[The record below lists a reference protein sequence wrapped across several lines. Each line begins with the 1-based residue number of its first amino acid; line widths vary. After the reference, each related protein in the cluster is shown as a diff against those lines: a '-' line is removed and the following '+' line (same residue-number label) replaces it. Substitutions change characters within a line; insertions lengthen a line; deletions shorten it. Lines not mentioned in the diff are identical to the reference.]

1 MIKNISI
8 STFVNIVFAL
18 AFTSIFITFAMF
30 INYDKQKH
38 EISLQ
43 NRYELIAENFLST
56 FQNQPSFETLL
67 ALYKKFQVAPIEDRD
82 KKLEIIKSAQ
92 ELTIT
97 QNYLGT
103 YRVYRYDDIYYIYV
117 QQYGYNL
124 MLKDSTNHNY
134 SMAFIIVGFAISLF
148 TFLFLYEILK
158 RKLHPLKI
166 LNKQIIEFSNGNK
179 DIKLNYTNNDEIG
192 TIAKNFNEAINIIN
206 NQSKSKELFMR
217 NMMHEL
223 KTPITKAMFI
233 AETLND
239 ENKKDTLQR
248 AFKRMDDIIKELATV
263 EKLTSNEKYIE
274 LLDSI
279 IEINKRFYSNKRNES
294 LVISVTTGVILNV
307 EELIRRKI
315 PDNEKLG
322 LFDCLKK
329 IKPDSH
335 LLTPLKNKIG
345 EFDKGDTFF
354 IKLHDIIDTEKET
367 LEKYLMIYYHIRNY
381 MSHCIVDIEKLFYEK
396 DRKIIT
402 NVLNSITLILYYS
415 EREN

>member
-148 TFLFLYEILK
+148 TFLFLHEVLK

-263 EKLTSNEKYIE
+263 EKLTSKNTMIYKEESSFFKIYTRTLEIMMINPE
-274 LLDSI
+274 NIATKIRDFKFEVDISMMSI
-279 IEINKRFYSNKRNES
+279 ALKNLIDNAIKFSPNKKAIINANKEQIEIISLGEPLNFPLSYYTEAFSQEEKRSDGF
-294 LVISVTTGVILNV
+294 G
-307 EELIRRKI
+307 
-315 PDNEKLG
+315 LG
-322 LFDCLKK
+322 LYIVKTIVNL
-329 IKPDSH
+329 H
-335 LLTPLKNKIG
+335 G
-345 EFDKGDTFF
+345 Y
-354 IKLHDIIDTEKET
+354 KLDY
-367 LEKYLMIYYHIRNY
+367 KYEGGRNY
-381 MSHCIVDIEKLFYEK
+381 F
-396 DRKIIT
+396 II
-402 NVLNSITLILYYS
+402 NMVK
-415 EREN
+415 

>member
-233 AETLND
+233 AESLND

-263 EKLTSNEKYIE
+263 EKLTSKNTMIYKEESSFFKIYTRTLEIMMINPE
-274 LLDSI
+274 NIATKIRDFKFEVDISMMSI
-279 IEINKRFYSNKRNES
+279 ALKNLIDNAIKFSPNKKAIINANKEQIEIISLGEPLNFPLSYYTEAFSQEEKRSDGF
-294 LVISVTTGVILNV
+294 G
-307 EELIRRKI
+307 
-315 PDNEKLG
+315 LG
-322 LFDCLKK
+322 LYIVKTIVNL
-329 IKPDSH
+329 H
-335 LLTPLKNKIG
+335 G
-345 EFDKGDTFF
+345 Y
-354 IKLHDIIDTEKET
+354 KLDY
-367 LEKYLMIYYHIRNY
+367 KYEGGRNY
-381 MSHCIVDIEKLFYEK
+381 F
-396 DRKIIT
+396 II
-402 NVLNSITLILYYS
+402 NMVK
-415 EREN
+415 